1 MMTNKNESSFEAKIE
16 KIEKLINDLQS
27 SKVGIDASLLILEE
41 AQNLAIECNKI
52 LSDAELKFSELKDKF
67 SSNDNVENLSYE
79 NGMVH
84 IGWRRGIIRII

>member
-1 MMTNKNESSFEAKIE
+1 MTNKNESSFEAKIE

-52 LSDAELKFSELKDKF
+52 LSDAELKFSELKEKF
-67 SSNDNVENLSYE
+67 SSNENVEN
-79 NGMVH
+79 
-84 IGWRRGIIRII
+84 

>member
-1 MMTNKNESSFEAKIE
+1 MITNKNESSFEAKIE

-52 LSDAELKFSELKDKF
+52 LSDAELKFSELKEKF
-67 SSNDNVENLSYE
+67 SSNENVEN
-79 NGMVH
+79 
-84 IGWRRGIIRII
+84 

>member
-1 MMTNKNESSFEAKIE
+1 MTNKNESSFEAKIE

-52 LSDAELKFSELKDKF
+52 LSDAELKFLELKEKF
-67 SSNDNVENLSYE
+67 SSNDNVEN
-79 NGMVH
+79 
-84 IGWRRGIIRII
+84 

>member
-52 LSDAELKFSELKDKF
+52 LSDAELKFSELKEKF
-67 SSNDNVENLSYE
+67 SSNENVEN
-79 NGMVH
+79 
-84 IGWRRGIIRII
+84 

>member
-52 LSDAELKFSELKDKF
+52 LSDAELKFLELKEKF
-67 SSNDNVENLSYE
+67 SSNDNVEN
-79 NGMVH
+79 
-84 IGWRRGIIRII
+84 

>member
-52 LSDAELKFSELKDKF
+52 LSDAELKFSELKEKF
-67 SSNDNVENLSYE
+67 SSNDNVEN
-79 NGMVH
+79 
-84 IGWRRGIIRII
+84 

>member
-52 LSDAELKFSELKDKF
+52 LSDAELKFLELKEKF
-67 SSNDNVENLSYE
+67 SSNENVEN
-79 NGMVH
+79 
-84 IGWRRGIIRII
+84 

>member
-16 KIEKLINDLQS
+16 KIKKLINDLQS

-52 LSDAELKFSELKDKF
+52 LSDAELKFSELKEKF
-67 SSNDNVENLSYE
+67 SSNENVEN
-79 NGMVH
+79 
-84 IGWRRGIIRII
+84 

>member
-27 SKVGIDASLLILEE
+27 SKVGIDASLHILEE

-52 LSDAELKFSELKDKF
+52 LSDAELKFSELKEKF
-67 SSNDNVENLSYE
+67 SSNDNVEN
-79 NGMVH
+79 
-84 IGWRRGIIRII
+84 

>member
-1 MMTNKNESSFEAKIE
+1 MTNKNKSSFEAKIE

-52 LSDAELKFSELKDKF
+52 LSDAELKFSELKEKF
-67 SSNDNVENLSYE
+67 SSNENVEN
-79 NGMVH
+79 
-84 IGWRRGIIRII
+84 

>member
-27 SKVGIDASLLILEE
+27 SKVGIDASLLIHEE

-52 LSDAELKFSELKDKF
+52 LSDAELKFSELKEKF
-67 SSNDNVENLSYE
+67 SSNENVEN
-79 NGMVH
+79 
-84 IGWRRGIIRII
+84 